1 MLRIEKKE
9 DGRCIILV
17 LNGELS
23 FDTTDQLKRYADDSR
38 THDGRHLVLDLA
50 GLDFV
55 DSSGAAC
62 LLRLRTDSGG
72 KGGGETVLASVPQ
85 DIHSTLMRLGIVN
98 NYRIFSSAADAALKL
113 R

>member
-1 MLRIEKKE
+1 
-9 DGRCIILV
+9 LV

-23 FDTTDQLKRYADDSR
+23 YDTTDQLKRHADDSR

-50 GLDFV
+50 GLDFL

-98 NYRIFSSAADAALKL
+98 NYRIFSSAADAAQKL